1 MFFQNII
8 RFLYFIIKYLNYLFN
23 LFKLYNLII
32 ILKETNLMTEIGKR
46 IRLERIFNRK
56 TGRTVIAPMD
66 HGVSSGPI
74 KGIIN
79 MDETVESISQ
89 GGANAI
95 LMHKGIV
102 GLGHR
107 GYGKDIGLIVHLSA
121 STSLSPDPNNKV
133 TVTSVEKAIQLGADA
148 VSVHVNIGSETEPEM
163 LMELGEISE
172 TCSYWGIPLLAMMY
186 PRGQKVENEH
196 DVEMVKHAARVGSE
210 LGVDIVKTNYTGDP
224 DSFKEVVEGALV
236 PVVIAGGPK
245 VETDRELLE
254 MVRDSLEVGGA
265 GVAFGRNLFQAENPG
280 KITRAISEVV
290 HNDLDVEEALKF
302 LD

>member
-1 MFFQNII
+1 M
-8 RFLYFIIKYLNYLFN
+8 
-23 LFKLYNLII
+23 
-32 ILKETNLMTEIGKR
+32 MIGKK
-46 IRLERIFNRK
+46 IRLERIINRH

-66 HGVSSGPI
+66 HGVSNGPM
-74 KGIIN
+74 KGII
-79 MDETVESISQ
+79 DIDKTVESISQ
-89 GGANAI
+89 GGADTI

-102 GLGHR
+102 EQGHR

-121 STSLSPDPNNKV
+121 STSLAPNPNNKV
-133 TVTSVEKAIQLGADA
+133 IVTSVEKAIQLGADA
-148 VSVHVNIGSETEPEM
+148 VSVHVNLGSETESEM
-163 LMELGEISE
+163 LQELGEISE

-196 DVEMVKHAARVGSE
+196 DVELVKHAARVGSE

-245 VETDRELLE
+245 VDTDEELLQ
-254 MVRDSLEVGGA
+254 MVKDSIEVGGA

-280 KITRAISEVV
+280 KITKAISEVV
-290 HNDLDVEEALKF
+290 HNDLEVNEALKF
-302 LD
+302 LK

>member
-1 MFFQNII
+1 M
-8 RFLYFIIKYLNYLFN
+8 
-23 LFKLYNLII
+23 
-32 ILKETNLMTEIGKR
+32 MIGKK
-46 IRLERIFNRK
+46 IRLERIINRH

-66 HGVSSGPI
+66 HGVSDGPM
-74 KGIIN
+74 KGII
-79 MDETVESISQ
+79 DIDKTVESISQ
-89 GGANAI
+89 GGADAI

-102 GLGHR
+102 EQGHR

-121 STSLSPDPNNKV
+121 STSLAPNPNNKV
-133 TVTSVEKAIQLGADA
+133 IVTSVEKAIQLGADA
-148 VSVHVNIGSETEPEM
+148 VSVHVNLGSETESEM
-163 LMELGEISE
+163 LQELGEISE

-196 DVEMVKHAARVGSE
+196 DVELVKHAARVGSE

-245 VETDRELLE
+245 VDTDEELLQ
-254 MVRDSLEVGGA
+254 MVKDSIEVGGA

-280 KITRAISEVV
+280 KITRAISEMV
-290 HNDLDVEEALKF
+290 HNNLEVDEALKF
-302 LD
+302 LK

>member
-1 MFFQNII
+1 M
-8 RFLYFIIKYLNYLFN
+8 
-23 LFKLYNLII
+23 
-32 ILKETNLMTEIGKR
+32 MIGKK
-46 IRLERIFNRK
+46 IRLERIINRH

-66 HGVSSGPI
+66 HGVSDGPM
-74 KGIIN
+74 KGII
-79 MDETVESISQ
+79 DIDKTVESISQ
-89 GGANAI
+89 GGADAI
-95 LMHKGIV
+95 LMHKGNV
-102 GLGHR
+102 EQGHR

-121 STSLSPDPNNKV
+121 STSLAPNPNNKV
-133 TVTSVEKAIQLGADA
+133 IVTSVEKAIQLGADA
-148 VSVHVNIGSETEPEM
+148 VSVHVNLGSETESEM
-163 LMELGEISE
+163 LQELGEISE

-196 DVEMVKHAARVGSE
+196 DVELVKHAARVGSE

-245 VETDRELLE
+245 VDTDEELLQ
-254 MVRDSLEVGGA
+254 MVKDSIEVGGA

-290 HNDLDVEEALKF
+290 HNNLEVDEALKF
-302 LD
+302 LK

>member
-1 MFFQNII
+1 M
-8 RFLYFIIKYLNYLFN
+8 
-23 LFKLYNLII
+23 
-32 ILKETNLMTEIGKR
+32 MIGKK
-46 IRLERIFNRK
+46 IRLERIINRH

-66 HGVSSGPI
+66 HGVSNGPM
-74 KGIIN
+74 KGII
-79 MDETVESISQ
+79 DIDKTVESISQ
-89 GGANAI
+89 GGADAI

-102 GLGHR
+102 EQGHR

-121 STSLSPDPNNKV
+121 STSLAPNPNNKV
-133 TVTSVEKAIQLGADA
+133 IVTSVEKAIQLGADA
-148 VSVHVNIGSETEPEM
+148 VSVHVNLGSETESEM
-163 LMELGEISE
+163 LQELGEISE

-196 DVEMVKHAARVGSE
+196 DVELVKHAARVGSE

-245 VETDRELLE
+245 VGTDEELLQ
-254 MVRDSLEVGGA
+254 MVKDSIEVGGA

-280 KITRAISEVV
+280 KITKAISEVV
-290 HNDLDVEEALKF
+290 HNDLEVNEALKF
-302 LD
+302 LK

>member
-1 MFFQNII
+1 M
-8 RFLYFIIKYLNYLFN
+8 
-23 LFKLYNLII
+23 
-32 ILKETNLMTEIGKR
+32 MIGKK
-46 IRLERIFNRK
+46 IRLERIINRH

-66 HGVSSGPI
+66 HGVSNGPM
-74 KGIIN
+74 KGII
-79 MDETVESISQ
+79 DIDKTVESISQ
-89 GGANAI
+89 GGADAI

-102 GLGHR
+102 EQGHR

-121 STSLSPDPNNKV
+121 STSLAPNPNNKV
-133 TVTSVEKAIQLGADA
+133 IVTSVEKAIQLGADA
-148 VSVHVNIGSETEPEM
+148 VSVHVNLGSETESEM
-163 LMELGEISE
+163 LQELGEISE

-196 DVEMVKHAARVGSE
+196 DVELVKHAARVGSE

-245 VETDRELLE
+245 VDTDEELLQ
-254 MVRDSLEVGGA
+254 MVKDSIEVGGS

-280 KITRAISEVV
+280 KITKAISEVV
-290 HNDLDVEEALKF
+290 HNDLEVNEALKF
-302 LD
+302 LK

>member
-1 MFFQNII
+1 M
-8 RFLYFIIKYLNYLFN
+8 
-23 LFKLYNLII
+23 
-32 ILKETNLMTEIGKR
+32 MIGKK
-46 IRLERIFNRK
+46 IRLERIINRH

-66 HGVSSGPI
+66 HGVSNGPM
-74 KGIIN
+74 KGII
-79 MDETVESISQ
+79 DIDKTVESISQ
-89 GGANAI
+89 GGADAI

-102 GLGHR
+102 EQGHR

-121 STSLSPDPNNKV
+121 STSLAPNPNNKV
-133 TVTSVEKAIQLGADA
+133 IVTSVEKAIQLGADA
-148 VSVHVNIGSETEPEM
+148 VSVHVNLGSETESEM
-163 LMELGEISE
+163 LQELGEISE

-196 DVEMVKHAARVGSE
+196 DAELVKHAARVGSE

-245 VETDRELLE
+245 VDTDEELLQ
-254 MVRDSLEVGGA
+254 MVKDSIEVGGA

-280 KITRAISEVV
+280 KITKAISEVV
-290 HNDLDVEEALKF
+290 HNDLEVNEALKF
-302 LD
+302 LK

>member
-1 MFFQNII
+1 M
-8 RFLYFIIKYLNYLFN
+8 
-23 LFKLYNLII
+23 
-32 ILKETNLMTEIGKR
+32 MIGKK
-46 IRLERIFNRK
+46 IRLERIINRH

-66 HGVSSGPI
+66 HGVSNGPM
-74 KGIIN
+74 KGII
-79 MDETVESISQ
+79 DIDKTVESISQ
-89 GGANAI
+89 GGADAI

-102 GLGHR
+102 EQGHR

-121 STSLSPDPNNKV
+121 STSLAPNPNNKV
-133 TVTSVEKAIQLGADA
+133 IVTSVEKAIQLGADA
-148 VSVHVNIGSETEPEM
+148 VSVHVNLGSETESEM
-163 LMELGEISE
+163 LQELGEISE

-196 DVEMVKHAARVGSE
+196 DVELVKHAARVGSE

-245 VETDRELLE
+245 VDTDEELLQ
-254 MVRDSLEVGGA
+254 MVKDSIEVGGA

-280 KITRAISEVV
+280 KITKAISEVV
-290 HNDLDVEEALKF
+290 HNDLKVNEALKF
-302 LD
+302 LK

>member
-1 MFFQNII
+1 M
-8 RFLYFIIKYLNYLFN
+8 
-23 LFKLYNLII
+23 
-32 ILKETNLMTEIGKR
+32 MIGKK
-46 IRLERIFNRK
+46 IRLERIINRH

-66 HGVSSGPI
+66 HGVSDGPM
-74 KGIIN
+74 KGII
-79 MDETVESISQ
+79 DIDKTVESISQ
-89 GGANAI
+89 GGADAI

-102 GLGHR
+102 EQGHR

-121 STSLSPDPNNKV
+121 STSLAPNPNNKV
-133 TVTSVEKAIQLGADA
+133 IVTSVEKAIQLGADA
-148 VSVHVNIGSETEPEM
+148 VSVHVNLGSETESEM
-163 LMELGEISE
+163 LQELGEISE

-196 DVEMVKHAARVGSE
+196 DVELVKHAARVGSE

-245 VETDRELLE
+245 VDTDEELLQ
-254 MVRDSLEVGGA
+254 MVKDSIEVGGA

-280 KITRAISEVV
+280 KITRVISEVV
-290 HNDLDVEEALKF
+290 HNNLEVDEALKF
-302 LD
+302 LK